1 MLSILDGDFLPDPDF
16 NEKMYIVATMI
27 AAYTNKHVHFDL
39 MGIDEMEQD
48 AGIRL
53 WKEVMQDMIEER
65 G

>member
-1 MLSILDGDFLPDPDF
+1 MEIPAPDPDF
-16 NEKMYIVATMI
+16 REKMYTVASLI

-39 MGIDEMEQD
+39 MSIDDMEQD

-53 WKEVMQDMIEER
+53 WKEVMQEMIEEM